1 MKPRRCKEKHRSI
14 YRLNDFIGGT
24 ICYRET
30 ARMALRSGGSVH
42 SALWKSP
49 KRNGAKSYHQNCF
62 HSTSVERSQSQY
74 PKPQNQVT
82 LAAAE
87 HRRNSRKVARPN
99 NSAST
104 TSNRLSKMESAS
116 VSSYQV
122 EANELLI
129 PWWLSSTG
137 VSLSGMHE
145 LEYAR
150 NSVYSVLIIM
160 VQLTQ

>member
-1 MKPRRCKEKHRSI
+1 M
-14 YRLNDFIGGT
+14 
-24 ICYRET
+24 
-30 ARMALRSGGSVH
+30 
-42 SALWKSP
+42 
-49 KRNGAKSYHQNCF
+49 
-62 HSTSVERSQSQY
+62 
-74 PKPQNQVT
+74 
-82 LAAAE
+82 
-87 HRRNSRKVARPN
+87 ARPN